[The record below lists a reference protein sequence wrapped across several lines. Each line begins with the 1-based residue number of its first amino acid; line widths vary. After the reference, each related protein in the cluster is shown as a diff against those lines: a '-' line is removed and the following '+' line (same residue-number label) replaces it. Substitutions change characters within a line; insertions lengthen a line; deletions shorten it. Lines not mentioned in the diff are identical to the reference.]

1 MNRWLRK
8 KFKNWLNAY
17 DEICVVDSPVRS
29 GPAVDVDGLTFNVMK
44 ANGGVIVQT
53 RTYDRITDRHN
64 YSTYLI
70 HDEES
75 IVERVGQIVA
85 LEILKS

>member
-1 MNRWLRK
+1 MKWLKRK
-8 KFKNWLNAY
+8 LRHWVNSESI
-17 DEICVVDSPVRS
+17 EIACEPGIVRS
-29 GPAVDVDGLTFNVMK
+29 NSAVDVDGLTFNVMK

-53 RTYDRITDRHN
+53 RTYDRKTDRNN
-64 YSTYLI
+64 YNTYLI

>member
-1 MNRWLRK
+1 MRWLKRK
-8 KFKNWLNAY
+8 IRRWL
-17 DEICVVDSPVRS
+17 DDSIEVACEPAIIRS
-29 GPAVDVDGLTFNVMK
+29 SNTVDVDGLTFNVMK

-53 RTYDRITDRHN
+53 RTYDRKTDRNN
-64 YSTYLI
+64 YNTYLI

>member
-1 MNRWLRK
+1 MKWLKKKLRRWVNSDDSVPVLA
-8 KFKNWLNAY
+8 L
-17 DEICVVDSPVRS
+17 EPVHHGVDI
-29 GPAVDVDGLTFNVMK
+29 DGMTFNVMK

-53 RTYDRITDRHN
+53 RNYDRKTDRNN
-64 YSTYLI
+64 YNTYII

-75 IVERVGQIVA
+75 VVERVGQIVA

>member
-1 MNRWLRK
+1 MKWLKRK
-8 KFKNWLNAY
+8 LRQWVRE
-17 DEICVVDSPVRS
+17 DEVYAVEAPALVAGSRGVDI
-29 GPAVDVDGLTFNVMK
+29 DGLSFNVMS
-44 ANGGVIVQT
+44 ATGGTVVQV
-53 RTYDRITDRHN
+53 RYYDRKTDRHN